1 MSFTMRATVVLFQS
15 SYFYCNLKSV
25 KSIIFPLNFP
35 FKLSGIVVLYQSSLH
50 FLCCSTNLTFHVK
63 LLFFTPTYFI
73 HFLSWQSYFTEES
86 LCDWNRYEIKLCFKI
101 FVGAVFLS
109 SSLGWFYLM
118 VVCWAL
124 MFEIAGNADWFMI
137 ISVTAIPK
145 IPRTISSFLSRSCL
159 KDGHSW
165 TRPSS
170 DTSLVSKKNLLEVRI
185 SSKLASIS
193 SAMRLR

>member
-1 MSFTMRATVVLFQS
+1 MSNCCTFS
-15 SYFYCNLKSV
+15 KSIYFYCNLKSV

-35 FKLSGIVVLYQSSLH
+35 FKLSAIVVLYQSSLH

-109 SSLGWFYLM
+109 SSLSLTTLYTHLLSLSLWDPIILNPAAYKLWITVQRILCHSVQNYTTYYFVKVCILRNWFRN
-118 VVCWAL
+118 WNS
-124 MFEIAGNADWFMI
+124 EKGTD
-137 ISVTAIPK
+137 
-145 IPRTISSFLSRSCL
+145 
-159 KDGHSW
+159 
-165 TRPSS
+165 
-170 DTSLVSKKNLLEVRI
+170 
-185 SSKLASIS
+185 
-193 SAMRLR
+193 

>member
-1 MSFTMRATVVLFQS
+1 MFTSVWPFNFPFSNIAFNCMTFILNDKMSFTMRATVVLFQS

-35 FKLSGIVVLYQSSLH
+35 IKLSAIVVLCQSSLH
-50 FLCCSTNLTFHVK
+50 FLCCSTNLTFYVK

-109 SSLGWFYLM
+109 SSLSLS
-118 VVCWAL
+118 AL
-124 MFEIAGNADWFMI
+124 F
-137 ISVTAIPK
+137 ISGYH
-145 IPRTISSFLSRSCL
+145 TILYEGRL
-159 KDGHSW
+159 YAW
-165 TRPSS
+165 TQ
-170 DTSLVSKKNLLEVRI
+170 
-185 SSKLASIS
+185 
-193 SAMRLR
+193 